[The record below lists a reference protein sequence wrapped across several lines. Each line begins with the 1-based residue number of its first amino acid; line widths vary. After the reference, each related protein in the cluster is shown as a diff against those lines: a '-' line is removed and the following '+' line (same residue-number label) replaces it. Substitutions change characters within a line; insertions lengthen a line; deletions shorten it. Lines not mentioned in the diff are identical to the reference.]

1 MSRAPRNKIRPPKP
15 SLTVSP
21 SPSSGTED
29 NYPET
34 RAMTSGVVAA
44 VAKIDI
50 RKTLSNSIRDG
61 LIPVDIPTEQI
72 DAKAVDS
79 DRQSGWEKDDDFT
92 FLMNNIKERG
102 QIQPIVVRPAEPDW
116 KPSENTPMT
125 MREGDR
131 FILLSGRRRFMACS
145 QLGLPVRAMIR
156 DRKDELDIE
165 ERFFENTIRR
175 GLTQLEYHISV
186 AQISE
191 ARSISQ
197 SQLSQRLGISQPLI
211 SRSIKVLR
219 YLQPLLQKYPEAN
232 SLNRSDLYEAVDLI
246 EQMEDEPG
254 NVQSSATI
262 PKQDKNIGTSE
273 YLSTS
278 FSSEP
283 TASPIHQTLPPPT
296 VNPKPEKLR
305 VERPALS
312 GTLTR
317 KFNKSQL
324 KLAMDLPSEFS
335 EKDLAELVDKIEALL
350 S

>member
-21 SPSSGTED
+21 STSSGND
-29 NYPET
+29 DQYPET

-50 RKTLSNSIRDG
+50 RKTLSDSIRDG
-61 LIPVDIPTEQI
+61 LMPVDIPTEQI
-72 DAKAVDS
+72 DAIAVDS
-79 DRQSGWEKDDDFT
+79 DRQSGWEKDDDFAL
-92 FLMNNIKERG
+92 LMNNIKERG
-102 QIQPIVVRPAEPDW
+102 QIQPIVVRPAETDW

-131 FILLSGRRRFMACS
+131 FILLSGRRRFMVCS
-145 QLGLPVRAMIR
+145 QLGIPVRAIIR

-191 ARSISQ
+191 ARELSQ
-197 SQLSQRLGISQPLI
+197 SELSRKLGVPQPTISKSL
-211 SRSIKVLR
+211 KVLR
-219 YLQPLLQKYPEAN
+219 NLHALLERYPDAN
-232 SLNRSDLYEAVDLI
+232 SLTRADLYDAVDMI
-246 EQMEDEPG
+246 EHGTQNSDPG
-254 NVQSSATI
+254 DHGEQRSGAVGRPSEQSEQVTPSTPTPSPQI
-262 PKQDKNIGTSE
+262 KTS
-273 YLSTS
+273 
-278 FSSEP
+278 P
-283 TASPIHQTLPPPT
+283 TEAQVSGGL
-296 VNPKPEKLR
+296 EKLKVR
-305 VERPALS
+305 RDGVS

-317 KFNKSQL
+317 KFNRSQL
-324 KLAMDLPSEFS
+324 RLTLDLPSDFS
-335 EKDLAELVDKIEALL
+335 EDDLSELADKIEALI